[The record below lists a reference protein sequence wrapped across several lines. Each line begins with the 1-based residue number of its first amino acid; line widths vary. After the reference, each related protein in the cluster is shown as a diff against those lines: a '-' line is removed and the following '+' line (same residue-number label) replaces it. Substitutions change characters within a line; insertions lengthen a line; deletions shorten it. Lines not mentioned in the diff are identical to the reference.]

1 MPVRAL
7 RECPVYRSFVRLLI
21 PPRGNGC
28 SCNSFA
34 LNRWSAKLFFVLFFF
49 FFAFLPLYYYFFFFF
64 PGRCGTGNTLP
75 FVWLEI
81 SGARGAE
88 PELGGL
94 RGGHFLFFVSQPC
107 LFPFPLSSLTAFET
121 LEPEKF
127 LPSRAET
134 FPAGTLGAARE
145 MELLI
150 IFNYF

>member
-21 PPRGNGC
+21 PPRGSGC
-28 SCNSFA
+28 SWNSFA
-34 LNRWSAKLFFVLFFF
+34 LNHWSAKLFVLFCH
-49 FFAFLPLYYYFFFFF
+49 FF
-64 PGRCGTGNTLP
+64 PPTPCAPFLGSCGTGNTLP

-81 SGARGAE
+81 SAARGAE
-88 PELGGL
+88 PELWGL
-94 RGGHFLFFVSQPC
+94 QEGHFLC
-107 LFPFPLSSLTAFET
+107 LPALPFPFPLSSFTAFET

-145 MELLI
+145 TEVLI